1 MDSSLQHQQQQVNS
15 SFECQ
20 TVASKPE
27 QLICTTEAA
36 TPKET
41 IKLDP
46 VSLTTTLHELTL
58 LVVALTQMSKLFLP
72 LIRKKKDK
80 KIKSKVCIKS
90 HTKS

>member
-36 TPKET
+36 TPTET
-41 IKLDP
+41 IQLDP

-58 LVVALTQMSKLFLP
+58 LVVALTQMGKLFLP

-80 KIKSKVCIKS
+80 KVKSKVCIKP
-90 HTKS
+90 HKKS

>member
-1 MDSSLQHQQQQVNS
+1 MNKQSENQQQQVNS

-27 QLICTTEAA
+27 RLICTTDAA
-36 TPKET
+36 TPTET

-58 LVVALTQMSKLFLP
+58 LVVALTQMGKLFLP

-80 KIKSKVCIKS
+80 KIKSKVCSKA